1 MLRYLFLPYSFF
13 LYSFHNI
20 LLLFVILYLCFFD
33 NKLIVE
39 YIYSFLQKKAIFLL
53 INYYEKQTFLKKAD
67 FRYISDFKG
76 ANTTNDMS
84 TGDLIKAIYTY
95 LQKKKQDTITEILKG
110 LELTH
115 LAERQNISTSDVDE
129 IRRLNNMSH
138 NDLKKIAKLRNII
151 KYGTLS
157 REDLVYTLIRSE
169 KAPHE
174 NNYMKY
180 IQNNEIEK
188 IKDKIKDKIKIIKIK
203 LLKLEIIIKKNCKIL
218 QKKKKKSL
226 QKHKKIIYTITS
238 LKLREI
244 LI

>member
-1 MLRYLFLPYSFF
+1 MLTFFSFF
-13 LYSFHNI
+13 FFFFFFFYAHYKIEDRGIKVSSNI
-20 LLLFVILYLCFFD
+20 STDKLLRKVKFF
-33 NKLIVE
+33 
-39 YIYSFLQKKAIFLL
+39 
-53 INYYEKQTFLKKAD
+53 KKAD
-67 FRYISDFKG
+67 FRYIADTRG
-76 ANTTNDMS
+76 ANKTDDMS
-84 TGDLIKAIYTY
+84 TDDLIKAIYTH
-95 LQKKKQDTITEILKG
+95 LHKKKQDTITEILKE

-115 LAERQNISTSDVDE
+115 LAERQNISTHDVDE

-188 IKDKIKDKIKIIKIK
+188 IKDKVNIIKIK
-203 LLKLEIIIKKNCKIL
+203 LLKLSNIITRKDRDNFKKEL
-218 QKKKKKSL
+218 QDIAKKQNL
-226 QKHKKIIYTITS
+226 QKHKKITYTIAS
-238 LKLREI
+238 LKLREV
-244 LI
+244 LM

>member
-1 MLRYLFLPYSFF
+1 
-13 LYSFHNI
+13 
-20 LLLFVILYLCFFD
+20 
-33 NKLIVE
+33 
-39 YIYSFLQKKAIFLL
+39 
-53 INYYEKQTFLKKAD
+53 
-67 FRYISDFKG
+67 
-76 ANTTNDMS
+76 MS

-115 LAERQNISTSDVDE
+115 LAERQNISTHDVDE

-218 QKKKKKSL
+218 PKKKKKTY
-226 QKHKKIIYTITS
+226 KNTK
-238 LKLREI
+238 R
-244 LI
+244 

>member
-1 MLRYLFLPYSFF
+1 MGRCTIYYSLSTTIVQYKNENWTSKERSRKEYL
-13 LYSFHNI
+13 NI
-20 LLLFVILYLCFFD
+20 LKNRGIKISSNISTDKLLRKVKFF
-33 NKLIVE
+33 
-39 YIYSFLQKKAIFLL
+39 
-53 INYYEKQTFLKKAD
+53 KKAD
-67 FRYISDFKG
+67 FRYIADTRG
-76 ANTTNDMS
+76 ANKTDDMS
-84 TGDLIKAIYTY
+84 TDDLIKAIYTH
-95 LQKKKQDTITEILKG
+95 LHKKKQDTITEILKE
-110 LELTH
+110 LELTN
-115 LAERQNISTSDVDE
+115 LAERQNISTHDVDE

-218 QKKKKKSL
+218 PKKKKKTY
-226 QKHKKIIYTITS
+226 KNTK
-238 LKLREI
+238 R
-244 LI
+244 

>member
-1 MLRYLFLPYSFF
+1 
-13 LYSFHNI
+13 
-20 LLLFVILYLCFFD
+20 
-33 NKLIVE
+33 
-39 YIYSFLQKKAIFLL
+39 
-53 INYYEKQTFLKKAD
+53 
-67 FRYISDFKG
+67 
-76 ANTTNDMS
+76 MS
-84 TGDLIKAIYTY
+84 TGDLIKAIYTH

-115 LAERQNISTSDVDE
+115 LAERQNISTRDVDE
-129 IRRLNNMSH
+129 IRRLNNMLLK
-138 NDLKKIAKLRNII
+138 DLKKIAKLRNILN
-151 KYGTLS
+151 YSTLS
-157 REDLVYTLIRSE
+157 REDLIYTLLRSE
-169 KAPHE
+169 KAPNE

-218 QKKKKKSL
+218 PKKKKNL

-244 LI
+244 LIW